1 MEAIL
6 KDSSINAIRAND
18 IITSGGKFSD
28 PEAFSSITSQEL
40 DDTIDAI
47 HKALSSNPA
56 PHLLTAQ
63 DETALIKTLW
73 VLEDFSIKQGH
84 FQHWGV
90 NQRAQ
95 KSVQFLESIKER
107 LYSTSRNMAEQFIY
121 VRNVLRPT
129 VFDSIEWAEKNPAV
143 NIRFSEYLL
152 SSGSRCSQEIIT

>member
-63 DETALIKTLW
+63 DETALIKT
-73 VLEDFSIKQGH
+73 
-84 FQHWGV
+84 
-90 NQRAQ
+90 
-95 KSVQFLESIKER
+95 
-107 LYSTSRNMAEQFIY
+107 
-121 VRNVLRPT
+121 
-129 VFDSIEWAEKNPAV
+129 
-143 NIRFSEYLL
+143 
-152 SSGSRCSQEIIT
+152 